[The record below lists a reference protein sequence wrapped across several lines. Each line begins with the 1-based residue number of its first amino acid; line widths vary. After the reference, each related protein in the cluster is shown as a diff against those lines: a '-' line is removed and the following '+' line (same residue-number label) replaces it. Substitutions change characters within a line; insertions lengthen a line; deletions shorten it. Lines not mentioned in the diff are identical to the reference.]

1 MQEIVGAVS
10 LGSIYLMFALG
21 MSAAWGTIGILNFA
35 HGSIFMFSV
44 FVSHQALAQTD
55 IPIVGLALIAIVVG
69 AALSFL
75 TQVLAF
81 DQIIKRSTSERAAE
95 TRILIGGI
103 GVAMI
108 PLAIAAHVTKNSP
121 FGLQSAATHVK
132 VWQLGGVRIS
142 SVQIVTIVCA
152 LTIAAALGL
161 WLRRSRQGL
170 ALRSLG
176 VDAQVASLMG
186 IDGRRLAWGT
196 MAFAGGLAGLAGIL
210 LTLNLGAITAHSGDS
225 LLIKA
230 FACVVLGGV
239 GSTLGVVT
247 GCFMLAFAET
257 LVLTQTSGLW
267 VEAVS
272 FGLIFAVLLLRPQG
286 IFGHKEVQ
294 RV

>member
-1 MQEIVGAVS
+1 VQEVVGAVS

-21 MSAAWGTIGILNFA
+21 LSAAWGTIGILNFA

-44 FVSHQALAQTD
+44 FVSHQALQVTD
-55 IPIVGLALIAIVVG
+55 IPIVGLALIAVVVG
-69 AALSFL
+69 ALLSFL
-75 TQVLAF
+75 TQALAF
-81 DQIIKRSTSERAAE
+81 DQIIKRSANEHAAE

-108 PLAIAAHVTKNSP
+108 PAAIAAHVTKNSP
-121 FGLQSAATHVK
+121 FGLQSAATGIE
-132 VWQLGGVRIS
+132 VWQVGDVRIS
-142 SVQIVTIVCA
+142 SVQVATIVCA
-152 LTIAAALGL
+152 LIIAAALGV

-176 VDAQVASLMG
+176 VDTEVASLMG
-186 IDGRRLAWGT
+186 IDRRRLAWGT

-210 LTLNLGAITAHSGDS
+210 LTLNLGAITAESGDS

-257 LVLTQTSGLW
+257 WVLTQTGGLW

-286 IFGHKEVQ
+286 IFGREEVR